1 MALLTVTD
9 IVNTACARI
18 GEEPVESLTEDLNG
32 GQSASLLYEEV
43 VDFNLG
49 LQPSGFAFARE
60 VRQLTRLTDAVPLT
74 GYKFVFDIPR
84 PYTGLPVFLTDDPKD
99 PYRRY
104 DDFILTNG
112 QVNADDDPLFAMV
125 KFRPDPHRWTATF
138 RTATITALAG
148 RLAFAIA
155 SDRNTMESLYQEAY
169 GSVSDNFRG
178 GQIRTAL
185 HEDGFANPPRRMPT
199 HRNPLER
206 AWRS

>member
-1 MALLTVTD
+1 MALMTVLD

-18 GEEPVESLTEDLNG
+18 GEDPVESLTEDLNG

-60 VRQLTRLTDAVPLT
+60 VRQLTRLTDAIALA
-74 GYKFVFDIPR
+74 GYRYVFDVPQ
-84 PYTGLPVFLTDDPKD
+84 PYTGLPVFLTDNPKD
-99 PYRRY
+99 PDCRY
-104 DDFILTNG
+104 DRYILTNG

-155 SDRNTMESLYQEAY
+155 SDRNTMDSFYQEAY
-169 GSVSDNFRG
+169 GSASDNFRG

-185 HEDGFANPPRRMPT
+185 HEDAFANPPRKMAVD
-199 HRNPLER
+199 RNPLTR